1 MAMKILR
8 TASVLA
14 LFAATYAL
22 PNAASAQTLPTAPQ
36 VGLTLDV
43 GCATTP
49 NGQLIDEAACLQA
62 IMGAVGVADQY
73 AALGAEQTA
82 IIPPQLDIGY
92 YLCQLGIR
100 VPSVYEDIIDAILST
115 YNINLRTGCQEAI
128 DAIDRPLP
136 PRISPA

>member
-1 MAMKILR
+1 MAMKIVR
-8 TASVLA
+8 TVSALA
-14 LFAATYAL
+14 LFTAASAL
-22 PNAASAQTLPTAPQ
+22 SSVASAQTLPTAPQ

-49 NGQLIDEAACLQA
+49 NGALLDEAACVQA
-62 IMGAVGVADQY
+62 IMGAVGVAVQY
-73 AALGAEQTA
+73 AALGAGQTA
-82 IIPPQLDIGY
+82 IVPPQLDIGY

-100 VPSVYEDIIDAILST
+100 VPSVFDDIIDAILST